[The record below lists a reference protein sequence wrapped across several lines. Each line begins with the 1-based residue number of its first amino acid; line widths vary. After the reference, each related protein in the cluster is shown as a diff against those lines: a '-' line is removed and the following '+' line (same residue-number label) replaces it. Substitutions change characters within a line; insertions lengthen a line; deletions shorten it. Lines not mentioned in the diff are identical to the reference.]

1 MKKLLS
7 LALLLLPFIMV
18 AQIQTNFNRI
28 QKVQDGIYFMYYDS
42 SSIKHEITKSTIIEF
57 KDFIALIDMPIIQ
70 QGGGAKNLKDHAVEG
85 NQLIETLK
93 NYFPKK
99 PLKYVLSS
107 HWHPHSI
114 SSVLPFLKNKTT
126 LITTQ
131 LNFEKIKEFVDSST
145 YNHYKKYILFIEND
159 SFIIEDKSNKIIAY
173 KIKKEDYPSV
183 PTKDFLYF
191 YFPKYNYFNSACMYW
206 RLNTQIDGRELI
218 YERLLD
224 LNKFLTRKNIQPLCF
239 TRYVEDAKTN
249 GLVPFT
255 AFTEVLKN
263 GISNEEVK
271 NTYLPITE
279 NMSEKACNLII
290 SNLIKHKVPNS
301 IINTQVYEYL
311 YHKEL
316 DKALSLAKIQTLI
329 NPADANV
336 WDTYGEVFYFL
347 GKIELAKY
355 YEKQSHMI
363 NPDYKDGGEVAW
375 KEDLESFQKLWI
387 ANKN

>member
-1 MKKLLS
+1 
-7 LALLLLPFIMV
+7 
-18 AQIQTNFNRI
+18 
-28 QKVQDGIYFMYYDS
+28 
-42 SSIKHEITKSTIIEF
+42 
-57 KDFIALIDMPIIQ
+57 
-70 QGGGAKNLKDHAVEG
+70 
-85 NQLIETLK
+85 
-93 NYFPKK
+93 
-99 PLKYVLSS
+99 
-107 HWHPHSI
+107 
-114 SSVLPFLKNKTT
+114 
-126 LITTQ
+126 
-131 LNFEKIKEFVDSST
+131 
-145 YNHYKKYILFIEND
+145 
-159 SFIIEDKSNKIIAY
+159 
-173 KIKKEDYPSV
+173 
-183 PTKDFLYF
+183 
-191 YFPKYNYFNSACMYW
+191 MYW

-279 NMSEKACNLII
+279 NMSEEACNLII